1 MCRIKGILFA
11 LSFCVW
17 LFALLFLTVSCT
29 GKETIASLC
38 SVSADNRITEICFH
52 SGAKTTEEMEKE
64 RIKWSEN
71 PAYRYLLPY
80 DEAVYAEGE
89 VFDTYCA
96 LFYEK
101 EFHGR
106 TFCDNQISNV
116 YALWRD
122 VEAEDISFQK
132 SEIALVCWMEFN
144 EFERKV
150 LNNEIPHCIVAEEI
164 EMLKQNAIT

>member
-1 MCRIKGILFA
+1 M
-11 LSFCVW
+11 
-17 LFALLFLTVSCT
+17 
-29 GKETIASLC
+29 TI
-38 SVSADNRITEICFH
+38 IC
-52 SGAKTTEEMEKE
+52 G
-64 RIKWSEN
+64 R
-71 PAYRYLLPY
+71 RR
-80 DEAVYAEGE
+80 
-89 VFDTYCA
+89 

-122 VEAEDISFQK
+122 IEAEDISFQK

-164 EMLKQNAIT
+164 EMLKQLHKFKEEHEDV